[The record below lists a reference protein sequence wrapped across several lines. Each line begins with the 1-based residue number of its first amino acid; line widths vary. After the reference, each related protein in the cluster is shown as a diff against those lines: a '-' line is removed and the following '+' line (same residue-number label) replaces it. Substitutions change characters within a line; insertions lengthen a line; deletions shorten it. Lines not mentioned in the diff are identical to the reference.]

1 MKFHLFDTQKESL
14 LPSTGQREDSI
25 SPHAPTLPAVL
36 EESLAKCWTR
46 TAPWPSWSTQ
56 KAREHSFSIETK
68 AQLHRQAAG
77 SVHPVC

>member
-1 MKFHLFDTQKESL
+1 MKFHLFDTQKEAL

-25 SPHAPTLPAVL
+25 SPLAPTLPAVL

-46 TAPWPSWSTQ
+46 TGPWPSWSVQ
-56 KAREHSFSIETK
+56 NAREHSISIETK

-77 SVHPVC
+77 SVQLPC